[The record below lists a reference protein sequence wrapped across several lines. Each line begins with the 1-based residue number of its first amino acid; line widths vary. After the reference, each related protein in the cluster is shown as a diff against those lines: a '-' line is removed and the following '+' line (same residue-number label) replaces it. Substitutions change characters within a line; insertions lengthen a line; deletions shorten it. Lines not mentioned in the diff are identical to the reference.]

1 MLHIYFISY
10 ILHSVTFVIF
20 YSLEVNKGPARIQ
33 AEGIKTVNTMR
44 QGLWE
49 TIHESVHCI
58 GECASSFISYL
69 LYISIFSLLSVKH
82 VVKFLTL
89 EGNI

>member
-44 QGLWE
+44 QGLWGLRP
-49 TIHESVHCI
+49 ESFHYRWVF
-58 GECASSFISYL
+58 GYEMMTFNMNASTPFLKEIRT
-69 LYISIFSLLSVKH
+69 YIPF
-82 VVKFLTL
+82 
-89 EGNI
+89 E